1 MSLLKK
7 LLHKRIRLVIAA
19 LSICIL
25 SIALTLCWNLQLSS
39 IINIVNSNG
48 IITSGRIISAIVTI
62 LACMAISYILSMISG
77 WTCETV
83 AHDLRMGYAEHFT
96 SLSLPEIENINS
108 GEQLSMLQN
117 EIDDISAFLYN
128 NLFSFADDAV
138 KFIATF
144 IWMLCLNPRLTLL
157 FNMPSVF
164 ITLYT
169 GYTSRIISKA
179 VHKSQQAN
187 AWMNGFADTLI
198 TVFPVLR
205 LFDAANFIRV
215 QYNKALDQWESAK
228 VIEENTRAKLMSLS
242 AVLSCL
248 PLLLLVLIGGTQV
261 VNGST
266 SIGTLYVF
274 INLSGNVSGI
284 MMNMPGRIAVFRKF
298 SADMMRIEP
307 YVSIKTGRTRK

>member
-1 MSLLKK
+1 
-7 LLHKRIRLVIAA
+7 
-19 LSICIL
+19 
-25 SIALTLCWNLQLSS
+25 
-39 IINIVNSNG
+39 
-48 IITSGRIISAIVTI
+48 
-62 LACMAISYILSMISG
+62 MAISYILSMISG